1 MSYDIKAI
9 NFFFFCNTMAKR
21 ILIEFRNDFFWTY
34 SYLCLLVS
42 IFYAYYLVLFV
53 ITRQPTGIY
62 LVCMTDSQC
71 VLNNKS

>member
-1 MSYDIKAI
+1 
-9 NFFFFCNTMAKR
+9 MAKR